1 METGIII
8 SQIFILAAVVIIGAL
23 ASKFSILT
31 PDSKNML
38 SKVIFNITLPLMLF
52 TNFLKMDATPRL
64 ITNSFIVLP
73 VSVFVILFMFMVGWI
88 TTRLFSIKGSD
99 AAVFR
104 THSMFGNTIYLG
116 IPLISAL
123 YGEEGLLYASMF
135 ILISNLIMWTGGVI
149 VLSHGN
155 TVPWRKSI
163 RKVINPNTAAIILGL
178 LFFMFSIRLPEI
190 IITPMAELGQT
201 TTWLAMLY
209 IGSMLAFTNISGL
222 LGKKD
227 LYILSFNRLL
237 LVPSA
242 LVLIFYLSGTIP
254 GLSVDKL
261 VSSVI
266 VLEAAMPCMVT
277 VVIMAKELDADDHLA
292 VGNVFV
298 STLLS
303 ILTLPLIAMVINR
316 VL

>member
-8 SQIFILAAVVIIGAL
+8 SQIFVLAIVVLIGII
-23 ASKFSILT
+23 ASKFRILT
-31 PDSKNML
+31 SDSKNVL

-64 ITNSFIVLP
+64 ITNSFIVLL
-73 VSVFVILFMFMVGWI
+73 VSVFVVLFMFMFGWF
-88 TTRLFSIKGSD
+88 TTRLVRIKGSD
-99 AAVFR
+99 AAVFQ
-104 THSMFGNTIYLG
+104 THSMFGNIIYLG
-116 IPLISAL
+116 VPLINAL

-149 VLSHGN
+149 VLTHGN
-155 TVPWRKSI
+155 AASWRKSI
-163 RKVINPNTAAIILGL
+163 RKVINPNTVAIIMGL
-178 LFFMFSIRLPEI
+178 IFFMFSIRLPKI
-190 IITPMAELGQT
+190 LITPMSELGHA

-209 IGSMLAFTNISGL
+209 IGAMLAFTNISGL

-237 LVPSA
+237 LVPVI
-242 LVLIFYLSGTIP
+242 LVFIFYLSGTIP
-254 GLSVDKL
+254 GFSADRL

-266 VLEAAMPCMVT
+266 ILEAAMPCMAT
-277 VVIMAKELDADDHLA
+277 VVIMAKELDADDRLA

-303 ILTLPLIAMVINR
+303 ILSLPLVVLIINR
-316 VL
+316 FL

>member
-23 ASKFSILT
+23 ASKFSIIT

-38 SKVIFNITLPLMLF
+38 SKVIFNITLPLLLF

-64 ITNSFIVLP
+64 ITNSFIVLL
-73 VSVFVILFMFMVGWI
+73 VSVFVILFMFMVGWL

-135 ILISNLIMWTGGVI
+135 ILISNLIMWTGGVL

-155 TVPWRKSI
+155 AVPWRKSI

-254 GLSVDKL
+254 GLSADKL
-261 VSSVI
+261 VLSVI

>member
-8 SQIFILAAVVIIGAL
+8 SQIFILAAVVIIGVI
-23 ASKFSILT
+23 ASKFSIIT
-31 PDSKNML
+31 TDSKNML

-64 ITNSFIVLP
+64 ITNSFIVLL
-73 VSVFVILFMFMVGWI
+73 VSVSVILFMFLVGWL
-88 TTRLFSIKGSD
+88 TTRLLSIKGSD

-116 IPLISAL
+116 VPLISAL

-178 LFFMFSIRLPEI
+178 LFFMLSIRLPEI
-190 IITPMAELGQT
+190 IITPMTELGQT

-222 LGKKD
+222 LGKRD

-237 LVPSA
+237 LIPAA

-254 GLSVDKL
+254 GLSADKL

-266 VLEAAMPCMVT
+266 VLETAMPCMAS
-277 VVIMAKELDADDHLA
+277 VVIMAKELEADDHLA
-292 VGNVFV
+292 VGNVFI

-303 ILTLPLIAMVINR
+303 ILTLPLIVMAINR
-316 VL
+316 FL